1 MGHAQC
7 ESLGLDKGLLY
18 EKKSFKRAGF
28 VHGNEMKG
36 RYVIYVSKAVIK
48 TCAIVRLSGRVL
60 AYSVV

>member
-36 RYVIYVSKAVIK
+36 KYVIYVSKAVIK
-48 TCAIVRLSGRVL
+48 NMCNSKVKWKGFSL
-60 AYSVV
+60 